1 MGYIH
6 VEILS
11 ANNLKRLFLARLTP
25 RGTFYGN
32 QNVKLYLPIKKHR
45 ALITK
50 NNIDKKKY
58 TDRYISNEHKLPS
71 KSLAGNDE
79 QQRRLINDLKGVT
92 PDGAAAHVAHEH
104 IKDFF

>member
-11 ANNLKRLFLARLTP
+11 ANNLKCLFLALLTP

-50 NNIDKKKY
+50 NNIDKKKIHI
-58 TDRYISNEHKLPS
+58 DRYISN
-71 KSLAGNDE
+71 
-79 QQRRLINDLKGVT
+79 
-92 PDGAAAHVAHEH
+92 
-104 IKDFF
+104 